1 MAKHAARELLNLPLD
16 DAFQRFTSTPERES
30 PKSRRLRCGGSSRP
44 RLSSP
49 RLETFADVTAG
60 RAKLVN

>member
-16 DAFQRFTSTPERES
+16 DAFQRFTSTPS
-30 PKSRRLRCGGSSRP
+30 ASRRSREGCDAVA
-44 RLSSP
+44 RAVLVQSSP
-49 RLETFADVTAG
+49 RLETFADVTAS